1 MKPEFRALED
11 QLKQAMT
18 SQAKVLVYRPPALTA
33 GQALA
38 GVLAITASRTGI
50 EVIVHETAKAKR
62 LSCLLVT
69 HRCAFSV
76 KPASSIPD
84 AFIFV
89 STAED
94 DSELNEFAARIVR
107 HLDYHQR
114 QFASSPLK

>member
-1 MKPEFRALED
+1 MKPEFKALED
-11 QLKQAMT
+11 QIKQALT
-18 SQAKVLVYRPPALTA
+18 SQAKVLVYRPAELTA

-76 KPASSIPD
+76 KPAASIPE
-84 AFIFV
+84 AFIFA
-89 STAED
+89 SSA
-94 DSELNEFAARIVR
+94 DSDEELNEFAARIAR

-114 QFASSPLK
+114 QFASRPLK